1 MHRRIVSVLLTCGIA
16 EQFPDSCGGKKKAL
30 LAVHGQPLFEYVLK
44 ALCDSQAEKVF
55 VIQEAD
61 ANLENTGVRHD
72 KVVFANCQ
80 ILNPSLADSLICA
93 LETLLDFYGEHELQ
107 QRQIMFVPCDIP
119 LVTSRDFNTLMSK
132 TRDVEVDLF
141 LTFIRNNSLKTDS
154 PKHHFRMVYFDDLG
168 GYYSLQGL
176 AFASG
181 RLFRFAR
188 PGDGPGRVA
197 ILDRNSQSFL
207 GLTEIVHDIRNKRS
221 RLIGWVR
228 FFSRLIFMRLI
239 IKGHAD
245 LLIRIVHSYLFN
257 KLTVSLIER
266 AVLAALNVK
275 FALVE
280 TRSAAFSV
288 DIDTPHDLE
297 YVKSL
302 LDVTKENAKTAGISK
317 RLS

>member
-1 MHRRIVSVLLTCGIA
+1 MHKRIVSVLLTCGIA
-16 EQFPDSCGGKKKAL
+16 EKFPDSRGGRKKAL
-30 LAVHGQPLFEYVLK
+30 LAVHGHPLFEYVLK
-44 ALCDSQAEKVF
+44 ALCDSQSEKVF

-61 ANLENTGVRHD
+61 ANLENTGARHD
-72 KVVFANCQ
+72 KVVYAKCK

-119 LVTSRDFNTLMSK
+119 LVTSRDFNTLM
-132 TRDVEVDLF
+132 TQTCDDEVDIH
-141 LTFIRNNSLKTDS
+141 LTFIRHNSFKTAS
-154 PKHHFRMVYFDDLG
+154 PKQHFRMVYFDDLG

-181 RLFRFAR
+181 RLFRFAK

-197 ILDRNSQSFL
+197 ILDRNGQSFL
-207 GLTEIVHDIRNKRS
+207 GLAEIVHDIRNKRS
-221 RLIGWVR
+221 RLIGWIR

-239 IKGHAD
+239 IKGHVD
-245 LLIRIVHSYLFN
+245 LLIRIVYGYLFN
-257 KLTVSLIER
+257 KLSVTLIQR

-275 FALVE
+275 VALVE

-297 YVKSL
+297 YVKNL
-302 LDVTKENAKTAGISK
+302 LEVT
-317 RLS
+317 